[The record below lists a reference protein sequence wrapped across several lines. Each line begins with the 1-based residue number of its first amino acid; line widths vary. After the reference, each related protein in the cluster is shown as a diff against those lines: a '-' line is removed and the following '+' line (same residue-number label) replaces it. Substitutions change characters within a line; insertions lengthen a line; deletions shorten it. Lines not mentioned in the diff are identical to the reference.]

1 MNHESVTILK
11 ILLIILDLTNQ
22 NVLDQNKM
30 NVLNSLINNQSIR
43 PVNFPNASI
52 RSGKL
57 N

>member
-1 MNHESVTILK
+1 MNHESVTLLK